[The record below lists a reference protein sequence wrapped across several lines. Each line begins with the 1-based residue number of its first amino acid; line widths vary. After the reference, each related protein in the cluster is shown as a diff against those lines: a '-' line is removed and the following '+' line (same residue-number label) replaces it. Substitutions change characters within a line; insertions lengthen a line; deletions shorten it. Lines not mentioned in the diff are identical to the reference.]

1 VTIRSSIKYL
11 ENGKVTKRF
20 RAAVDSLL
28 DKRRKLYQRLAKGST
43 TFVKPVSCDPRP
55 PFAGGRGSKLD

>member
-1 VTIRSSIKYL
+1 MTIRSSIKYL

-28 DKRRKLYQRLAKGST
+28 DKRRKLYQRLAKGS
-43 TFVKPVSCDPRP
+43 
-55 PFAGGRGSKLD
+55 KLR